1 MEDKGFFGT
10 LFDFSFSSFITP
22 SFIRVFY
29 GIGLVVI
36 ALSAVAFVI
45 SVWAD
50 YTIWGAI
57 FALFGA
63 IAAALLWTILA
74 RIGAEVAIVSFRAY
88 DNTVELLGRDAE

>member
-22 SFIRVFY
+22 SFIKVFY

-36 ALSAVAFVI
+36 ALSAVGFVI
-45 SVWAD
+45 AVWSD
-50 YTIWGAI
+50 YTIWGAL
-57 FALFGA
+57 FALVGA
-63 IAAALLWTILA
+63 LAAALLWTILA

-88 DNTVELLGRDAE
+88 DNTVELLERDAD